1 MKTAY
6 FTEDNID
13 SKARALLEEVRSRVN
28 IRDIRFDARKSALIV
43 LDVQRYFAD
52 PSSHAFIPSLP
63 PILGRIQQIEAAY
76 IATGR
81 PVILTR
87 HANTDE
93 DAGLLRTWWND
104 LIRDG
109 TSEGEI
115 VPELDID
122 GSITLDKTQYDAFHS
137 TGLEKILRGQHVTQ
151 LVVTG
156 VMTHLCCETTARS
169 AFVRGFTVFLP
180 VDGTATYNEDFHF
193 ATLLNL
199 SHGFAVP
206 LLTEDVC
213 KRLEAG

>member
-6 FTEDNID
+6 FTEDNTD
-13 SKARALLEEVRSRVN
+13 SRARALLEEVRSRVSL
-28 IRDIRFDARKSALIV
+28 RDISFEPRKSALII

-52 PSSHAFIPSLP
+52 RSSHAFIPSLP
-63 PILGRIQQIEAAY
+63 PILSRLQQIEAAY
-76 IATGR
+76 VAAGR

-93 DAGLLRTWWND
+93 DAGLLGTWWND

-109 TSEGEI
+109 TSEMEI
-115 VPELDID
+115 VPELNIE
-122 GSITLDKTQYDAFHS
+122 GSIILDKTQYDAFHG
-137 TGLEKILRGQHVTQ
+137 TGLEEILRRQNVTQ

-206 LLTEDVC
+206 VLMEDLR

>member
-13 SKARALLEEVRSRVN
+13 SRARALLEEVRNRVN
-28 IRDIRFDARKSALIV
+28 LRDISFDPRKSALIV

-63 PILGRIQQIEAAY
+63 PVLARMQQLESAY
-76 IATGR
+76 IAAGR

-93 DAGLLRTWWND
+93 DAGLLGTWWND

-109 TSEGEI
+109 TSEGQI
-115 VPELDID
+115 VPELRID
-122 GSITLDKTQYDAFHS
+122 GSIVLNKTQYDAFHG
-137 TGLEKILRGQHVTQ
+137 TGLEEILREQDVTQ
-151 LVVTG
+151 VVITG

-199 SHGFAVP
+199 AHGFAVP
-206 LLTEDVC
+206 VLMEDLL